1 MTDTLLS
8 VDNVTLRFGGVTA
21 LESVSFDVHTREFFA
36 IIGPNGAGKTS
47 LFNCLSGMARPSGS
61 ITLAGAELVGQRP
74 DQIAR
79 LGVGRTFQNLGLF
92 LTMSV
97 LENVLV
103 SSHIRA
109 NSTVDAGPVW
119 WGRAKRIEHAAREHA
134 YQILD
139 LVGLTQFAHAP
150 VSSLPYG
157 TRKRV
162 ELAKAAASNPRL
174 LLLDEPV
181 AGMNTE
187 ETEELIAHVY
197 SLQHQLDLTLVL
209 IEHDIH
215 LIMDVADR
223 VLALDFGNVIGLGTP
238 DEIQTNP
245 RVIEAYLGIDHSAP
259 EPALSRK
266 RQA

>member
-1 MTDTLLS
+1 VTETLLS
-8 VDNVTLRFGGVTA
+8 VEDITLRFGGVTA
-21 LESVSFDVHTREFFA
+21 LDSVSFEVHRREFFA

-47 LFNCLSGMARPSGS
+47 LFNCLSGMARPTGS
-61 ITLAGAELVGQRP
+61 ITLSNSQLVGQRP

-103 SSHIRA
+103 SSHIRPPA
-109 NSTVDAGPVW
+109 PTVAGW
-119 WGRAKRIEHAAREHA
+119 WGRSKRVEFAAREHA

-139 LVGLTQFAHAP
+139 LVGLADFAHAP

-197 SLQHQLDLTLVL
+197 RLKYQLDLTLVL

-238 DEIQTNP
+238 EEIQTNP
-245 RVIEAYLGIDHSAP
+245 RVIEAYLGIEHGAAA
-259 EPALSRK
+259 EPALPTK
-266 RQA
+266 RRA